1 MTRLL
6 IDIGN
11 SRIKWCLARG
21 ARLGRQRVLPLAG
34 LGSTAFRRI
43 AGAARGATQ
52 VTAVCVAG
60 SPRERALVRALRTA
74 GLPAPRFIR
83 SSAGAAGLRNGYRE
97 AWRLGADRWVAAIG
111 AWHESGRRRAV
122 CVIDIGTAT
131 TVDVVDAGGRHQGGL
146 IAPGPELMQRALL
159 TGTRGIALRARGGT
173 RAAGAGLA
181 RDTAA
186 AIRLG
191 ALQATAAFIERAA
204 ADARRTHGPRTAVYL
219 TGGGA
224 AAVQPLLRRRVRACP
239 DLVLRGLAV
248 LGADICGNGLV
259 GFPPT

>member
-6 IDIGN
+6 VDIGN

-21 ARLGRQRVLPLAG
+21 ARAGRQRVLPLSG
-34 LGSTAFRRI
+34 NGGTAFARI
-43 AGAARGATQ
+43 ARAARSATQ

-60 SPRERALVRALRTA
+60 APRERALARALRIA

-83 SSAGAAGLRNGYRE
+83 SSAAAAGLRNGYRE

-111 AWHESGRRRAV
+111 AWHEAGRRRAV
-122 CVIDIGTAT
+122 CIIDIGTAT
-131 TVDVVDAGGRHQGGL
+131 TVDVVDAGGRHLGGL

-173 RAAGAGLA
+173 RAPAAGLA

-191 ALQATAAFIERAA
+191 ALQATAALIERAA
-204 ADARRTHGPRTAVYL
+204 ADARRTQGPRTVVYL

-224 AAVQPLLRRRVRACP
+224 AAVQPLLRRRVRTCT

-248 LGADICGNGLV
+248 LGADIC
-259 GFPPT
+259 